1 MNKIERFRFALIG
14 EDLEQALIRFRN
26 GENIDNIQLSQAE
39 NAPEPQVQELTEHD
53 EWVAKRDAYLEAF
66 GLSLDT
72 MTDDQRAVIRAVMD
86 ATLGAEPEVTA

>member
-1 MNKIERFRFALIG
+1 MNKIERFRFTLIG
-14 EDLEQALIRFRN
+14 EDLEQALIRFQN
-26 GENIDNIQLSQAE
+26 GENVDNIQLSQA
-39 NAPEPQVQELTEHD
+39 NTASEPQEPVQELTEHD

-72 MTDDQRAVIRAVMD
+72 MTDDQRAVMD

>member
-14 EDLEQALIRFRN
+14 EDLKQALISFRN

-39 NAPEPQVQELTEHD
+39 NAPEPQVQAQELTEHD
-53 EWVAKRDAYLEAF
+53 EWIAKRDAYLEAF

-72 MTDDQRAVIRAVMD
+72 MTDDQRAVMD